1 LKVPLTLLYNPRLS
15 PFLLQ
20 PFLVLE
26 NSVPDETTR
35 LENSTYDILRALGKD
50 ADFLYDTVDTYIND
64 AQKAN
69 RNDLVEMWTTIKNDR
84 QRHLRM
90 LRQELEKEA
99 KQEKLSE

>member
-1 LKVPLTLLYNPRLS
+1 MKPQGLKIQLMIFSERLVRMLIS
-15 PFLLQ
+15 
-20 PFLVLE
+20 
-26 NSVPDETTR
+26 
-35 LENSTYDILRALGKD
+35 
-50 ADFLYDTVDTYIND
+50 YDTVDTYIND

-84 QRHLRM
+84 QRHLQM

>member
-1 LKVPLTLLYNPRLS
+1 MTQS
-15 PFLLQ
+15 SQ
-20 PFLVLE
+20 
-26 NSVPDETTR
+26 PDETTR

-50 ADFLYDTVDTYIND
+50 ADFLYDTIDTYIND

-84 QRHLRM
+84 QRHLQV
-90 LRQELEKEA
+90 LRQELEREA

>member
-1 LKVPLTLLYNPRLS
+1 MTPPG
-15 PFLLQ
+15 Q
-20 PFLVLE
+20 
-26 NSVPDETTR
+26 PDETTR

-69 RNDLVEMWTTIKNDR
+69 RNDLVEMWNTIKYDR
-84 QRHLRM
+84 QRHLQM

-99 KQEKLSE
+99 KQEKLTK